1 MCERTNVELPMSSS
15 LHLQND
21 IESIQEDVDKEEPSS
36 CRKVYDWCVDFYFT
50 NEFLVL
56 VVLAIVLAK
65 AYPPLGA
72 EYLRP
77 EITATW
83 IAVIFIFCTY
93 STVLLYTNE
102 LHMLRC
108 ALHDFALTHSFVMCF
123 VCSHGWI
130 GIENG

>member
-1 MCERTNVELPMSSS
+1 MPSTS
-15 LHLQND
+15 HLQKD
-21 IESIQEDVDKEEPSS
+21 IESIQADEDVDKQEPSS

-56 VVLAIVLAK
+56 VVVAILLAR

-77 EITATW
+77 DITATW

-93 STVLLYTNE
+93 STNITT
-102 LHMLRC
+102 HMLRC
-108 ALHDFALTHSFVMCF
+108 ALHDYSL
-123 VCSHGWI
+123 
-130 GIENG
+130 